1 MAEVIVAKAR
11 EGKFNKNAA
20 RRVRV
25 AGKIPAVLYGSGHDP
40 VAIEVDPKQ
49 ISRILYSETG
59 PNTILDVEV
68 AGQPATKA
76 MIVDFQR
83 EPIKDKLIHIDMKRI
98 ALDKVLHVR
107 VRVKLLGVP
116 IGVKAEGGVLDQVL
130 REVEIECL
138 PADIPGHIDV
148 DVSELGMHQVLRVS
162 GLPHSDKIKYLTSE
176 DATVAHV
183 VTIREEVVATPETVE
198 GAAAAVPGAAPAA
211 GEAGAPGEP
220 EVIKKGKGEA
230 EAPGAKKPEAK
241 K

>member
-1 MAEVIVAKAR
+1 MAEVIIAKAR

-40 VAIEVDPKQ
+40 VAVELDPKQ

-59 PNTILDVEV
+59 ANTILDVEV

-107 VRVKLLGVP
+107 VRVKLLGIP
-116 IGVKAEGGVLDQVL
+116 IGVKTEGGVLDQVL

-148 DVSELGMHQVLRVS
+148 DVSELGMHQVIRVS

-183 VTIREEVVATPETVE
+183 VTIREEVVATPEAVE
-198 GAAAAVPGAAPAA
+198 GAAAVPGAAPAA

-220 EVIKKGKGEA
+220 EVIKKGKGDA
-230 EAPGAKKPEAK
+230 EAPAGKKPEAK

>member
-1 MAEVIVAKAR
+1 MPEVVVAKPR

-40 VAIEVDPKQ
+40 VAVEVDPKQ

-59 PNTILDVEV
+59 HNTILDVEV
-68 AGQPATKA
+68 TGQPVTKA

-83 EPIKDKLIHIDMKRI
+83 EPIKDKLIHIDLKRI
-98 ALDKVLHVR
+98 ALDKVLQVR

-162 GLPHSDKIKYLTSE
+162 GLPHSDKIKYVTSE

-183 VTIREEVVATPETVE
+183 VTIREEVVATPEAVE
-198 GAAAAVPGAAPAA
+198 GAAAVPGAAPAA
-211 GEAGAPGEP
+211 GEAGATGEP
-220 EVIKKGKGEA
+220 EVIKKGKGDG
-230 EAPGAKKPEAK
+230 EAPAGKKPEAK

>member
-1 MAEVIVAKAR
+1 MPEVIVAKPR

-40 VAIEVDPKQ
+40 VAVELDPKQ

-59 PNTILDVEV
+59 ANTILDVEV

-98 ALDKVLHVR
+98 ALDKALRVR

-116 IGVKAEGGVLDQVL
+116 IGVKTEGGVLDQVL

-148 DVSELGMHQVLRVS
+148 DVSELGMHQVIRVS

-183 VTIREEVVATPETVE
+183 VTIREEVVATPEAVE
-198 GAAAAVPGAAPAA
+198 GAAAVPGAAPAA

-220 EVIKKGKGEA
+220 EVIKKGKGDA
-230 EAPGAKKPEAK
+230 EAPAGKKPEAK